1 MDEKGETKEEVMTG
15 FLAKAFQ
22 HEFDH
27 LSGTLFIEK
36 ISPMS
41 KKMIAQK
48 LKHLKRETEKEI
60 KARNGQ
66 QA

>member
-1 MDEKGETKEEVMTG
+1 MTG

-27 LSGTLFIEK
+27 LSGTLFIER

-60 KARNGQ
+60 KQRNSK
-66 QA
+66 